1 MIRRASARE
10 GCGARLALV
19 GLAFGLMVMPV
30 VAGPVVGA
38 APAAP
43 RSGAPSTTARA
54 TFEGS
59 AGKHGPALSLD
70 WAGYSATGPPITT
83 VSGSWTQPAAIC
95 SSSKAS
101 QSAYWVGID
110 GFAPTDTTVQQ
121 VGTDADCS
129 KGTKKVPSKASY
141 YAWYEMYPGPLVVLN
156 TASFPVAPTDVLT
169 ASVTQVG
176 AAYQLVLNDA
186 GHWSF
191 STLQAVSTTPLNAS
205 GEWIVEAPTTCKGS
219 KCKPVPLTD
228 FGSVA
233 FTGAT
238 ANGQPVDGAGFTPHQ
253 ITMTKNKKGTIVKAS
268 TSALS
273 SGGTA
278 FGVTWVSS

>member
-1 MIRRASARE
+1 VAPI
-10 GCGARLALV
+10 GLAI
-19 GLAFGLMVMPV
+19 GLAFGLMGGPV
-30 VAGPVVGA
+30 LAGPVVSA
-38 APAAP
+38 APVTAAP
-43 RSGAPSTTARA
+43 RLGAPPTTTRMP
-54 TFEGS
+54 FEGS
-59 AGKHGPALSLD
+59 AGKQGPAVSLD

-83 VSGSWTQPAAIC
+83 VSGSWTQPAANC
-95 SSSKAS
+95 STTKAN

-141 YAWYEMYPGPLVVLN
+141 YAWFEMYPGPLVVLN
-156 TASFPVAPTDVLT
+156 TASYPLLPTDVLT

-176 AAYQLVLNDA
+176 ASYQLVLNDA
-186 GHWSF
+186 THWTF
-191 STLQAVSTTPLNAS
+191 STLQPVSKTPLDAS
-205 GEWIVEAPTTCKGS
+205 GEWIVEAPTTCKGTR
-219 KCKPVPLTD
+219 CTPVLLTN

-238 ANGQPVDGAGFTPHQ
+238 ANGQPVDGPGFTPHQ
-253 ITMTKNKKGTIVKAS
+253 ITMSKNKKGTIVKAA
-268 TSALS
+268 TSALAV
-273 SGGTA
+273 GGTA